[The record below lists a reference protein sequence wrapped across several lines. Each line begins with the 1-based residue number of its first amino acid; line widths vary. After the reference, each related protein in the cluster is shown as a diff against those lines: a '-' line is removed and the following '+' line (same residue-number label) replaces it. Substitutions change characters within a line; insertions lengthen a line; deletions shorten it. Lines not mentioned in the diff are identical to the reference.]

1 MLCRLQLCSADC
13 IYDLQ
18 IAVIFCRLQS
28 CSADYNYFLQITLL
42 ESELEDVLVNSVN
55 ALRVLGAHNK
65 ENQSE
70 IAETGALVPL
80 VEFLSVHDSGVVFLT
95 ASI

>member
-1 MLCRLQLCSADC
+1 VFCRLQLCSAD
-13 IYDLQ
+13 YSY
-18 IAVIFCRLQS
+18 V
-28 CSADYNYFLQITLL
+28 LQITLL

-65 ENQSE
+65 ENQTE
-70 IAETGALVPL
+70 IAETGALIPL

-95 ASI
+95 ARI